1 MENNRCRNCGEP
13 LEGEAGCGKCGA
25 KAASAE
31 GGGSP
36 ATPAPVDK
44 ENVQAQ
50 PGAALNENQP
60 GSKPTP
66 NRNLRPPTPPPPPP
80 KAEADGAA
88 NAAAGSVQPPDDAR
102 RPELKENKE
111 EDKEEQQQS
120 PPPRGAD
127 DRPKAMADQF
137 FRQFV
142 NSKGDKNLFGQ
153 NVYSKARA
161 LWRDSAAPSQEQN
174 VTSQGNGNTLAQNLW
189 QIWNISGDSRAG
201 EAGSGGAAAGS
212 LIDITAA
219 LSSKDRDTPEFESG
233 ELARHATQLRAA
245 RVLLLSCADEKVA
258 LGAAYALLDEMGVN
272 ENEECR
278 RGLDFGSD
286 AQKKFEQITHL
297 LSRRAD
303 EERCLTAV
311 VVGAYGSGSKQF
323 LDWLVRVSHFGAQGI
338 RDGLSASGLVLV
350 CLFDA
355 AYMERAEKDLR
366 AEGTRLNFACWKI
379 SFLHPLLKHH
389 FPGRHAELEERLLRQ
404 RGEGKWERDE
414 TKFCQEVREY
424 VEADR
429 LPEEIEARE
438 QGEAPPPDL
447 PPLRGG
453 KAVEDALLYTAA
465 CFPDL
470 TLREFDE
477 VVGMLLEGKMTT
489 VTVKSVRTNKDGER
503 ETFDAEVQRPLAE
516 LWAES
521 PDEYLDACR
530 LEMSAQSDAA
540 TAVNF
545 ASGKLRD
552 DVKRLMSTKH
562 RMYALRQFQAVE
574 ARGLLFHPSP
584 RVSEKMM
591 QLCVEMA
598 LTHPDVVGRDWFY
611 KMVTAIGAEGG
622 PALPLPTGLARPEA
636 YAYERVAQLVRQML
650 EEPRLEETAAG
661 FLRQLMDAGRH
672 EALLEIMRGLQFAPK
687 IKEFGWI
694 KRVLDEGREEARQA
708 ARRLL
713 YGYIKKSDLYSLM
726 RALESWLPK
735 PDQPP
740 EAYAPSALAALR
752 LAAEHCLETRVS
764 FDPADYGAWPSRHP
778 LFAFEDAA
786 AAADGLGRLF
796 RWMLNP
802 AMERVFEEMRRELEE
817 LGFEAEDGF
826 DYRPTTFVGESV
838 VEWSFVLRGPEGAA
852 GAGAPAPAA
861 GERLTAAA
869 VHEIMVEQLVKATD
883 REQRNELLLYW
894 EEVRDF
900 LGFVLDRRGYLEYLL
915 DRDEQKA
922 VRWKRELVR
931 DLIKRFRELS
941 WQHRLSAPAEAVR
954 VEQGVM

>member
-311 VVGAYGSGSKQF
+311 VV
-323 LDWLVRVSHFGAQGI
+323 
-338 RDGLSASGLVLV
+338 
-350 CLFDA
+350 
-355 AYMERAEKDLR
+355 
-366 AEGTRLNFACWKI
+366 
-379 SFLHPLLKHH
+379 
-389 FPGRHAELEERLLRQ
+389 
-404 RGEGKWERDE
+404 
-414 TKFCQEVREY
+414 
-424 VEADR
+424 
-429 LPEEIEARE
+429 
-438 QGEAPPPDL
+438 
-447 PPLRGG
+447 
-453 KAVEDALLYTAA
+453 
-465 CFPDL
+465 
-470 TLREFDE
+470 
-477 VVGMLLEGKMTT
+477 
-489 VTVKSVRTNKDGER
+489 
-503 ETFDAEVQRPLAE
+503 
-516 LWAES
+516 
-521 PDEYLDACR
+521 
-530 LEMSAQSDAA
+530 
-540 TAVNF
+540 
-545 ASGKLRD
+545 
-552 DVKRLMSTKH
+552 
-562 RMYALRQFQAVE
+562 
-574 ARGLLFHPSP
+574 
-584 RVSEKMM
+584 
-591 QLCVEMA
+591 
-598 LTHPDVVGRDWFY
+598 
-611 KMVTAIGAEGG
+611 
-622 PALPLPTGLARPEA
+622 
-636 YAYERVAQLVRQML
+636 
-650 EEPRLEETAAG
+650 
-661 FLRQLMDAGRH
+661 
-672 EALLEIMRGLQFAPK
+672 
-687 IKEFGWI
+687 
-694 KRVLDEGREEARQA
+694 
-708 ARRLL
+708 
-713 YGYIKKSDLYSLM
+713 
-726 RALESWLPK
+726 
-735 PDQPP
+735 
-740 EAYAPSALAALR
+740 
-752 LAAEHCLETRVS
+752 
-764 FDPADYGAWPSRHP
+764 
-778 LFAFEDAA
+778 
-786 AAADGLGRLF
+786 
-796 RWMLNP
+796 
-802 AMERVFEEMRRELEE
+802 
-817 LGFEAEDGF
+817 
-826 DYRPTTFVGESV
+826 
-838 VEWSFVLRGPEGAA
+838 
-852 GAGAPAPAA
+852 
-861 GERLTAAA
+861 
-869 VHEIMVEQLVKATD
+869 
-883 REQRNELLLYW
+883 
-894 EEVRDF
+894 
-900 LGFVLDRRGYLEYLL
+900 
-915 DRDEQKA
+915 
-922 VRWKRELVR
+922 
-931 DLIKRFRELS
+931 
-941 WQHRLSAPAEAVR
+941 
-954 VEQGVM
+954 